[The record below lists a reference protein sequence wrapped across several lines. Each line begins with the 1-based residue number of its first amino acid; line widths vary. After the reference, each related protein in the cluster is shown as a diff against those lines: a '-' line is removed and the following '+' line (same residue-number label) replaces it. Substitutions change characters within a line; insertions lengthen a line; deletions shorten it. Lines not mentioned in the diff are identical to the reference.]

1 MFAKKSICAKEI
13 LEGGRISLHQRPTT
27 SLIQM
32 RRIHRENPVISGI
45 KKQGISGPIFP
56 GNPAE
61 NGKFKM
67 LNQISK
73 DRAKGKYRMKK
84 SAIITSRPLMNNLK
98 RLETKESLGQYFLKF
113 ISISNTVICRE
124 IIELHGV
131 TNNTSTLLHTYVM
144 NEFST
149 ASRSH

>member
-98 RLETKESLGQYFLKF
+98 RLETKESLGQYFYILSETRMLRNHYFSFFVRPKF
-113 ISISNTVICRE
+113 AIFSKIC
-124 IIELHGV
+124 
-131 TNNTSTLLHTYVM
+131 
-144 NEFST
+144 
-149 ASRSH
+149 